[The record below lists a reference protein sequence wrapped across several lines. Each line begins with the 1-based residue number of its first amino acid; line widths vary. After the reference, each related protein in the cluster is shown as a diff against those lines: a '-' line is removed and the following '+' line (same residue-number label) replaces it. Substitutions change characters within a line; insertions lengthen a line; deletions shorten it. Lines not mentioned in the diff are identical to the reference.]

1 MVSLCSRVALYLRE
15 KTKYSLVEIAAVV
28 DERKGWTRIIASS
41 RPEAVKPGFLD
52 DRNKMLRQGGG
63 GLVGQ
68 AVRTRSIVYAP
79 DVSRSEQ
86 YVCLDERTLSEVDVP
101 ILFGERLFGVL
112 CAESHRT
119 GAFSEEDIKCLT
131 ILARHLGVL
140 WAHLELLDQT
150 MAKSLKDE
158 LTGLWNRRFLYEK
171 LNEEL
176 DRTRRYKTGFSI
188 VMIDLADF
196 KDVNDKYGHPEGDRV
211 LVEISDYLSR
221 SMRESDSFFR
231 YGGDEFIALL
241 PEAGNAEV
249 MTIMERIE
257 KEMACKTWG
266 EKKVSISADFGT
278 ASCPCD
284 GTDAE
289 SLIRVAD
296 LRLYEA
302 KRKRKFYKNGG

>member
-1 MVSLCSRVALYLRE
+1 
-15 KTKYSLVEIAAVV
+15 
-28 DERKGWTRIIASS
+28 
-41 RPEAVKPGFLD
+41 
-52 DRNKMLRQGGG
+52 
-63 GLVGQ
+63 
-68 AVRTRSIVYAP
+68 
-79 DVSRSEQ
+79 
-86 YVCLDERTLSEVDVP
+86 
-101 ILFGERLFGVL
+101 VL

-231 YGGDEFIALL
+231 YGGLSHA
-241 PEAGNAEV
+241 AE
-249 MTIMERIE
+249 
-257 KEMACKTWG
+257 
-266 EKKVSISADFGT
+266 GT
-278 ASCPCD
+278 
-284 GTDAE
+284 
-289 SLIRVAD
+289 
-296 LRLYEA
+296 
-302 KRKRKFYKNGG
+302 